1 MYRNSEHYADPT
13 AGAAFAHIAY
23 EERKQRRLAAQKKK
37 KAAKTAAALRKKEKA
52 KQRRKMRAQE
62 REAHYNTMVWV
73 QAWPKPVVSNK
84 TGHGGNE

>member
-23 EERKQRRLAAQKKK
+23 EKRKQRRQVAQKKK
-37 KAAKTAAALRKKEKA
+37 KAAEAAAALRKKEKA
-52 KQRRKMRAQE
+52 KQHRKMRAKQ
-62 REAHYNTMVWV
+62 REAHYSTTTWV
-73 QAWPKPVVSNK
+73 LAWPKPVVSNN

>member
-84 TGHGGNE
+84 TAHGGNE